1 MEREHLQISDAQIIA
16 TDVTWDDYMANYAA
30 DFAEWIDGAVIT
42 MTPVRFRHN
51 QLSLFL
57 ADCFRDYLARTG
69 GGEVLH
75 SPFVM
80 KLPKSSRE
88 PDVQVVLP
96 ASVERIKD
104 TYLDGPADLVVEI
117 ISPESDTR
125 DRVDKFTEY
134 QASGVSEYWIIDPTY
149 EEALFYQ
156 PDEQRLYHRVPLDEQ
171 GIYHSR
177 VLPRLALSPSMF
189 WQEKL
194 PDGAE
199 TTRLVEAM
207 LTEQP

>member
-1 MEREHLQISDAQIIA
+1 
-16 TDVTWDDYMANYAA
+16 
-30 DFAEWIDGAVIT
+30 
-42 MTPVRFRHN
+42 
-51 QLSLFL
+51 LSLFL
-57 ADCFRDYLARTG
+57 VDCFRDYRARTG

-75 SPFVM
+75 APFVM

-125 DRVDKFTEY
+125 DRVDKFAEY
-134 QASGVSEYWIIDPTY
+134 QAGGVSEYWIIDPTY

-156 PDEQRLYHRVPLDEQ
+156 PDEQRLYHRIPLDEQ

-177 VLPRLALSPSMF
+177 VLPRLSLSPSVF

-199 TTRLVEAM
+199 TARLVEVM
-207 LTEQP
+207 LAGQP

>member
-1 MEREHLQISDAQIIA
+1 MEREQLQISDQSIIA
-16 TDVTWDDYMANYAA
+16 TDVSWDDYMEKYAA
-30 DFAEWIDGAVIT
+30 VFAEWIDGVVIS

-51 QLSLFL
+51 KLSLFL
-57 ADCFRDYLARTG
+57 AYFFETYLSRTG

-80 KLPKSSRE
+80 KLSKSARE

-96 ASVERIKD
+96 ANVERIRE

-125 DRVDKFTEY
+125 DRVDKFSEY
-134 QASGVSEYWIIDPTY
+134 QAGGVPEYWILDPIY
-149 EEALFYQ
+149 QEALFYQ
-156 PDEQRLYHRVPLDEQ
+156 RDEQ
-171 GIYHSR
+171 GLFRRIQPDENGVYHSR
-177 VLPRLALSPSMF
+177 DLPRLAIRPALF
-189 WQEKL
+189 WQETL

-199 TTRLVEAM
+199 TVRLVEAM
-207 LTEQP
+207 LAQQP